1 MADKAASILIVD
13 DERPVRTLLD
23 LILTPIFHCESAETA
38 SEALNLLENQSF
50 DVALVDMGLPGLS
63 GLSLC
68 RLIVKRNPGTAVVM
82 ISGETDD
89 QSIADA
95 LAAGAVDYIKKPFE
109 LDRTVQR
116 LQQIIENRLPGAVA
130 S

>member
-1 MADKAASILIVD
+1 MADKAVSILIVD

-23 LILTPIFHCESAETA
+23 LILTPHFDCDSAESA
-38 SEALNLLENQSF
+38 SEALSLIETKSF
-50 DVALVDMGLPGLS
+50 DLALVDMGLPGLS
-63 GLSLC
+63 GLGLC
-68 RLIVKRNPGTAVVM
+68 RLIVKRNPETSVVM

-95 LAAGAVDYIKKPFE
+95 LAAGAVDYIKKPFD
-109 LDRTVQR
+109 LDHTVHR
-116 LQQIIENRLPGAVA
+116 LQKIIENRLPGAVA

>member
-1 MADKAASILIVD
+1 MADKAVSILIVD
-13 DERPVRTLLD
+13 DERPVRSLLN

-38 SEALNLLENQSF
+38 SEALNLIENKSF
-50 DVALVDMGLPGLS
+50 DLALVDMGLPGLS

-68 RLIVKRNPGTAVVM
+68 RLIVKRNPGTSVVM
-82 ISGETDD
+82 ISGETDE
-89 QSIADA
+89 QSVAEA
-95 LAAGAVDYIKKPFE
+95 LAAGAVDYIKKPFD

-116 LQQIIENRLPGAVA
+116 LQQIIEKRLPGAVA

>member
-1 MADKAASILIVD
+1 MADKAVSILIVD
-13 DERPVRTLLD
+13 DERPVRSLLN
-23 LILTPIFHCESAETA
+23 LILTPLFHCESAETA
-38 SEALNLLENQSF
+38 SEALNLIEVKSF
-50 DVALVDMGLPGLS
+50 DLALVDMGLPGLS

-68 RLIVKRNPGTAVVM
+68 RLIVKRNPGTSVVM

-89 QSIADA
+89 QSISEA
-95 LAAGAVDYIKKPFE
+95 LAAGAVDYIKKPFD

-116 LQQIIENRLPGAVA
+116 LQQIIEKRIPGAVA

>member
-1 MADKAASILIVD
+1 MEDKAVSILIVD
-13 DERPVRTLLD
+13 DERPVRTLLN

-38 SEALNLLENQSF
+38 SEALSLTESKSF
-50 DVALVDMGLPGLS
+50 DLALVDMGLPGLS

-68 RLIVKRNPGTAVVM
+68 RLIVKRNPRTSVVM

-89 QSIADA
+89 QSIAEA
-95 LAAGAVDYIKKPFE
+95 LAAGAVDYIKKPFD
-109 LDRTVQR
+109 LNHTIQR
-116 LQQIIENRLPGAVA
+116 IQQIIEKRLPGAVA